1 VQYLESAQEILIPV
15 AAAWELA
22 EMDTKEYYAEV
33 PPRLYKRLHL
43 FNFAVETD
51 PASPRNPLNIVRRL
65 HKPGDFVVLKLDVDN
80 EKARQTLTPASH

>member
-1 VQYLESAQEILIPV
+1 
-15 AAAWELA
+15 
-22 EMDTKEYYAEV
+22 MDTREYYAEV
-33 PPRLYKRLHL
+33 PPRLHKRLHL

-80 EKARQTLTPASH
+80 EKVR